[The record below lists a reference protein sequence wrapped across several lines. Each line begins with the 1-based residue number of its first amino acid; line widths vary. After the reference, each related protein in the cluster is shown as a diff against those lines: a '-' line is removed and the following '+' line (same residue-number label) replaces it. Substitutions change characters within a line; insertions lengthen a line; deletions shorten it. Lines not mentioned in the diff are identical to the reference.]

1 MLDECRGE
9 RLEEVLAVFSSA
21 VLKKV
26 VAQQQLN
33 CSGHPAVA
41 HSLALEKRGYS
52 GERTELNAL
61 VLAHTVSL
69 RKKLDQKNAAR
80 LRYNSLAV
88 LLNSKE
94 ESIATRIDRVKKLGS
109 NHKVANIPDQQ
120 QKDVRRTLRNN
131 WAGNERW
138 METLLGGDAYVQQDG
153 VLSTPFDRVWR
164 RVRADRLHELEYS
177 ANGLLKQL
185 DDRVRA
191 QQERLSKWHSLRR
204 DMFGEKMVKPTVD
217 HEAQSGQPKGL
228 EFGFGAHE
236 FLQLCHQSPSKAVKG
251 TPIDLGAEYRGL
263 LDDLETDLRTIDRV
277 STAPVMSRLARH
289 TQPAKSPTRS
299 EFSDKVADEPV
310 SELSELEEEIAKASV
325 IPRESVIS
333 NWPRQEKHASSEH
346 DVARNRLDKARR
358 PRLPQPLSTMHT
370 FRPKMKTM
378 EISPTEPV
386 RPHSPSRAKAPSPP
400 RRSPIRVSKD
410 TAPSPVPSPTQSIPP
425 SPSQPAPQSSPPRQ
439 AQSPEE
445 LPRSPTQQQADQIL
459 ASMNATSPSPVKQ
472 SRPRPTLSLADRTR
486 LSISRSTT
494 LDFDDDEELLT
505 GSPTRLRRRNAS
517 SRSPTKKTA
526 SSSTPTTIVEDSMS
540 VNDAGVAEEDDLVA
554 RTRKSM
560 ANFEAAQQ
568 KARLERQ
575 RSQKHAAKQ
584 SSSFAR
590 QKYFS
595 AVDEGGGGDASP
607 TTEVLEELIA
617 KEAENQGA
625 VDYEAIFKSRPKIK
639 ASPPATPVRTRGF
652 SWDEREDHGEA

>member
-33 CSGHPAVA
+33 CSNHPAVA

-88 LLNSKE
+88 LLDSKE
-94 ESIATRIDRVKKLGS
+94 ENIATRVDRVKKLGS
-109 NHKVANIPDQQ
+109 NDKTANIPDQQ
-120 QKDVRRTLRNN
+120 RKDIRRTLRNN

-164 RVRADRLHELEYS
+164 RVHADRLHELEDN
-177 ANGLLKQL
+177 ANGLLRQL
-185 DDRVRA
+185 DDRIRA
-191 QQERLSKWHSLRR
+191 QQERLSKWHSLKR
-204 DMFGEKMVKPTVD
+204 DMFGEKIMKPTID
-217 HEAQSGQPKGL
+217 PDAQSGQQRGL
-228 EFGFGAHE
+228 DFGFGAHE
-236 FLQLCHQSPSKAVKG
+236 SLQLGHPSPRKAVKS
-251 TPIDLGAEYRGL
+251 TPANLEAEYREL
-263 LDDLETDLRTIDRV
+263 LDGLETDLRTIDRV
-277 STAPVMSRLARH
+277 SNAPVMSRLVRH

-299 EFSDKVADEPV
+299 EFSDKAADEPI
-310 SELSELEEEIAKASV
+310 SELSELEEEIAKD
-325 IPRESVIS
+325 SVIS
-333 NWPRQEKHASSEH
+333 RESATSNWSRQEKHASSEL
-346 DVARNRLDKARR
+346 DVAGSRLDKARR

-370 FRPKMKTM
+370 SRPKMKTM

-386 RPHSPSRAKAPSPP
+386 RPHSPPRARAPSSP
-400 RRSPIRVSKD
+400 RCSPIRVSKD

-425 SPSQPAPQSSPPRQ
+425 SSSQPAPQSSPRQ
-439 AQSPEE
+439 TQSPEE
-445 LPRSPTQQQADQIL
+445 LPRSPIQQQADQIL
-459 ASMNATSPSPVKQ
+459 ASMNAASPSPVKQ

-486 LSISRSTT
+486 LSMSRSTI
-494 LDFDDDEELLT
+494 LDFDDDEEVLT
-505 GSPTRLRRRNAS
+505 GSPTRPRHRNTS

-540 VNDAGVAEEDDLVA
+540 VNDADVAEEDDLVA

-595 AVDEGGGGDASP
+595 VVDEGGGGDANP

-625 VDYEAIFKSRPKIK
+625 ADYEAIFKSRPKIK